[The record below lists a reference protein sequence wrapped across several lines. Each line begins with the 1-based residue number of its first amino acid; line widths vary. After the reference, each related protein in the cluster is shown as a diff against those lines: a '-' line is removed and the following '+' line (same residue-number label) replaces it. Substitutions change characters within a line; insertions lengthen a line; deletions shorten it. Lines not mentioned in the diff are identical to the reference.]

1 MSDPI
6 DPRTGGDASAPEAAS
21 TPAAAQGRPG
31 DVTPQDAW
39 ALVQRGEATLVDV
52 RTAEE
57 LALVG
62 RVPGA
67 IHVPWAHGVDMMPNP
82 DFVRELEALAPPDR
96 PLLFLCRSGKR
107 SARAAE
113 AASRAGHAPAFNVLE
128 GFEGELDALGRRG
141 RIDGWRFRGLPWE
154 QD

>member
-1 MSDPI
+1 MPETP
-6 DPRTGGDASAPEAAS
+6 DPRTGGHGAAPEAAS
-21 TPAAAQGRPG
+21 APAPGQRRAG
-31 DVTPQDAW
+31 DVTPQVAW
-39 ALVQRGEATLVDV
+39 SLVQRGEATLVDV

-67 IHVPWAHGVDMMPNP
+67 VHVPWAHGVDMMPNP

-107 SARAAE
+107 SERAAE
-113 AASRAGHAPAFNVLE
+113 AASRAGHARAFNVLE
-128 GFEGELDALGRRG
+128 GFEGELDALGQRG
-141 RIDGWRFRGLPWE
+141 RIDGWRLRGLPWE